1 MWIAAEPIRAY
12 VQETNRLNREHRT
25 SADTTRRELSD
36 TEKAIKEI
44 VHVIEQGEYQRA
56 LSARPTELEARQ
68 DELNTR
74 LSEAPAPGDKRGKF
88 RITLH
93 GDLDTILDWIDST
106 GKSGHRPAPDT
117 ASCRLSVSVKT
128 RGSPW

>member
-44 VHVIEQGEYQRA
+44 VHVIEQG
-56 LSARPTELEARQ
+56 
-68 DELNTR
+68 
-74 LSEAPAPGDKRGKF
+74 
-88 RITLH
+88 
-93 GDLDTILDWIDST
+93 
-106 GKSGHRPAPDT
+106 
-117 ASCRLSVSVKT
+117 
-128 RGSPW
+128 